1 MTTTEDSHLLSNAID
16 GNGDALGSLLQSHRP
31 YLRILAARGLDSLV
45 SGRLSGSDI
54 VQQTCLEAVRDFQSF
69 RGKTVVEFLGWLRQI
84 LGNNLTE
91 ATRTH
96 LVAQKRTVT
105 KEATDNSDGALS
117 ASLRADVTSPS
128 SRMMQGERAVQLA
141 RAMDELPDDQFEAL
155 RLRHLEGW
163 TVKRIATQMDR
174 SDLAV
179 AGLLK
184 RGLLNLRQ
192 RLPNPGND
200 QRD

>member
-1 MTTTEDSHLLSNAID
+1 M
-16 GNGDALGSLLQSHRP
+16 
-31 YLRILAARGLDSLV
+31 

-69 RGKTVVEFLGWLRQI
+69 RGKTVVEFVGWLRQI
-84 LGNNLTE
+84 LGNTLTE

-96 LVAQKRTVT
+96 IVAQKRSVA
-105 KEATDNSDGALS
+105 KESRDHSDGVAAALERTD
-117 ASLRADVTSPS
+117 ASSPS
-128 SRMMQGERAVQLA
+128 SRMMQGERAIQLA
-141 RAMDELPDDQFEAL
+141 RAMDELPGDQFEAL

-163 TVKRIATQMDR
+163 TVNRIATQMDR

-184 RGLLNLRQ
+184 RGLRNLRQ
-192 RLPNPGND
+192 RLSNPGND